1 MARLTPLP
9 RALLRRTHRLAAAL
23 FAAALVV
30 IAAPVQVAANE
41 PLSEP
46 QRVIQQVSDGLMR
59 VLREDR
65 TLLQND
71 PAYVH
76 RLVDELFLPHV
87 DFDRV
92 SALVL
97 GPHWRQASQSQRA
110 QFREAFKGLLIHT
123 YAAALNELSEW
134 QIRFPPERPSA
145 SGRDLTVRTQVM
157 RPGGEPIDVDYRM
170 HEKGGRWLA
179 FDVSVAGV
187 SLLNAYRSTFTQM
200 AREKGIDGLIAELE
214 TRNAARRQ
222 PS

>member
-1 MARLTPLP
+1 MALLMPLP
-9 RALLRRTHRLAAAL
+9 RALPLRSRGLAAAL
-23 FAAALVV
+23 FTAALLV
-30 IAAPVQVAANE
+30 IAAPVQLAANE
-41 PLSEP
+41 PLSAP
-46 QRVIQQVSDGLMR
+46 QQVIQQVSDGLMR

-65 TLLQND
+65 SLLQND

-97 GPHWRQASQSQRA
+97 GPHWRQASQAQRA

-123 YAAALNELSEW
+123 YASALNELSEW

-170 HEKGGRWLA
+170 HEKGGQWLA

-200 AREKGIDGLIAELE
+200 ARERGIDGLIAELE

>member
-1 MARLTPLP
+1 MGPLMSLP
-9 RALLRRTHRLAAAL
+9 LALGRRTRRLAAAL
-23 FAAALVV
+23 FSAALVV
-30 IAAPVQVAANE
+30 TAAPAQVAASE
-41 PLSEP
+41 TLSQP
-46 QRVIQQVSDGLMR
+46 QQVIQQVSDGLMR

-97 GPHWRQASQSQRA
+97 GPHWRQASEAQRA

-200 AREKGIDGLIAELE
+200 ARERGIDGLIAELE

>member
-1 MARLTPLP
+1 MGPLMSLP
-9 RALLRRTHRLAAAL
+9 LALGRRTRRLAAAL

-30 IAAPVQVAANE
+30 TAAPAQVAASE
-41 PLSEP
+41 TLSQP
-46 QRVIQQVSDGLMR
+46 QQVIQQVSDGLMR

-97 GPHWRQASQSQRA
+97 GPHWRQASEAQRA

-200 AREKGIDGLIAELE
+200 ARERGIDGLIAELE

>member
-1 MARLTPLP
+1 MALLMPLP
-9 RALLRRTHRLAAAL
+9 RALPLRSRGLAAAL
-23 FAAALVV
+23 FTAALLV

-41 PLSEP
+41 PLSAP
-46 QRVIQQVSDGLMR
+46 QQVIQQVSDGLMR

-65 TLLQND
+65 SLLQND

-97 GPHWRQASQSQRA
+97 GPHWRQASEAQRA

-123 YAAALNELSEW
+123 YASALNELSEW

-170 HEKGGRWLA
+170 HEKGGQWLA

-200 AREKGIDGLIAELE
+200 ARERGIDGLIAELE